1 MSIYFKKRA
10 ILFHCYAIEVL
21 GFPPQMSVQ
30 IMTVWFN
37 YFIRT
42 FFRKWHLYI
51 HMLSQHS
58 QTTTFTLVLFTSF
71 SGLLN

>member
-1 MSIYFKKRA
+1 M
-10 ILFHCYAIEVL
+10 EVL

-51 HMLSQHS
+51 YMLSQHS

>member
-1 MSIYFKKRA
+1 MSIYFKKKA
-10 ILFHCYAIEVL
+10 ILLHFYAIEFL

-42 FFRKWHLYI
+42 FLENGISTYTCFPNNPKP
-51 HMLSQHS
+51 Q
-58 QTTTFTLVLFTSF
+58 
-71 SGLLN
+71 LLL